1 MTAKPPFTSRQ
12 TVLRPNDPPNKR
24 QMTVEDMLKAA
35 YDPGT
40 GKKIRDVASES
51 TWSPTS
57 IYRVK
62 AVATGRVQTV
72 EELNYDRS
80 LLCHFIAFCLL
91 ENPLTTGQN
100 ISTKA
105 QEIGMKTSVS
115 TVNRIAKEMNFV
127 SVLTQKQEKLTD
139 RQKEYRV
146 KFCNDVRLWFGFL
159 LPWVFTDESMLVL
172 NPVKRRIRL
181 IRGIDLPAKFM
192 EVTGYPVKIMVWGAV
207 GRGFKSPLLRV
218 TKSLT
223 AMEYQNLLESGR
235 VFELLNER
243 YGQFA
248 YIFQQDG
255 ARPHTAKSTI
265 AFLRERA
272 EILPEHIHW
281 PASSPDLNV
290 IENLWSI
297 MKYRMRYDVIHD
309 GDSMFSEASRVWQE
323 ISMTVIDNLVAEFSP
338 RLHTCV
344 AVGGECLNRYKSVL
358 RGFRSSYDEGCK
370 ALADARKV
378 RSDIGE
384 FVEKSRLFFSERVQ
398 KYVCWDDLDKD
409 HAVRG
414 RQLEMNELIGIES
427 QTICHAL
434 PAKVQRTCRLPEKP
448 VVVAKRVP
456 VRANCLELT

>member
-35 YDPGT
+35 YDLGT

-62 AVATGRVQTV
+62 AVATGRVRTV

-139 RQKEYRV
+139 KQKEYRV

-192 EVTGYPVKIMVWGAV
+192 EVTGYPVKIMVWGQLA
-207 GRGFKSPLLRV
+207 
-218 TKSLT
+218 
-223 AMEYQNLLESGR
+223 
-235 VFELLNER
+235 
-243 YGQFA
+243 
-248 YIFQQDG
+248 
-255 ARPHTAKSTI
+255 
-265 AFLRERA
+265 
-272 EILPEHIHW
+272 
-281 PASSPDLNV
+281 
-290 IENLWSI
+290 
-297 MKYRMRYDVIHD
+297 
-309 GDSMFSEASRVWQE
+309 EASRV
-323 ISMTVIDNLVAEFSP
+323 
-338 RLHTCV
+338 HC
-344 AVGGECLNRYKSVL
+344 SV
-358 RGFRSSYDEGCK
+358 
-370 ALADARKV
+370 
-378 RSDIGE
+378 
-384 FVEKSRLFFSERVQ
+384 
-398 KYVCWDDLDKD
+398 
-409 HAVRG
+409 
-414 RQLEMNELIGIES
+414 
-427 QTICHAL
+427 
-434 PAKVQRTCRLPEKP
+434 
-448 VVVAKRVP
+448 
-456 VRANCLELT
+456 